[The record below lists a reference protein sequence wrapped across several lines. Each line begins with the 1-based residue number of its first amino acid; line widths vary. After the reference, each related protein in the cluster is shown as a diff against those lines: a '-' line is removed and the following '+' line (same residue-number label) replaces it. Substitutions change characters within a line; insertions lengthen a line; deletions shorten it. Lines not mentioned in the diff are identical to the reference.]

1 MRIPD
6 AFFPLV
12 NRVIK
17 LLLRS
22 PLHGLMSGNV
32 MVIHFRGRKTRRQRS
47 TPVRYL
53 RENDGTLFCLTGRE
67 TGWWPNFLEPAAVQ
81 LRVRG
86 RLVAATAHALPGDE
100 ERKTAAL
107 RRMLERFPSDAPY
120 HGIKLRRGQAPTA
133 EQYREGVARDVLVTF
148 QIQGEEK

>member
-12 NRVIK
+12 NRVMK

-32 MVIHFRGRKTRRQRS
+32 MVIHFRGRKTGRRRS

-53 RENDGTLFCLTGRE
+53 RESEGVLFCLTGRE
-67 TGWWPNFLEPAAVQ
+67 TGWWPNFIEAAGVR
-81 LRVRG
+81 LRLAGQSVS
-86 RLVAATAHALPGDE
+86 ATAQAFPDDE
-100 ERKTAAL
+100 ERKIAAL
-107 RRMLERFPSDAPY
+107 WRMLKHFPNDAPY
-120 HGIKLRRGQAPTA
+120 HGIKPRRGHAPTV
-133 EQYREGVARDVLVTF
+133 EQVRQGAARDVLVTF
-148 QIQGEEK
+148 QIQDREK